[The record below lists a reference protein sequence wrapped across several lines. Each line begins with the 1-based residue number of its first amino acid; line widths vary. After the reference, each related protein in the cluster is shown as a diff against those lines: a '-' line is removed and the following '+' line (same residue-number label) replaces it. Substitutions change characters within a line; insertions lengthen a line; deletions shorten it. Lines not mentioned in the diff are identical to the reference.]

1 MTWNVYIVC
10 GDNVA
15 DTNSVNGQQY
25 TDQYIVQSLTATWF
39 DAENHCENV
48 IGTSLATIITDND
61 MEKAIINIISSGH
74 DYQSTNLSF
83 WIGLYRFKNNIWHW
97 IERMDCNYTLTQNCK
112 DDSHWQMN
120 QPDELPESKY
130 MGHYGAVL
138 FIPDISNPY
147 NNTYLYDMPFEDTN
161 AMVLCNGP
169 VSNYTIPTCS
179 ETFCW
184 KQEKH
189 LSDFTMILDVFGI
202 SHPYVA
208 YWNSTLF
215 LFGERQIHYTKFQ
228 MYSNDFH
235 WKHSVWT
242 TDPNG
247 IQIGENANYAQVGS
261 SFYILIYVSNR
272 VTYAYDRGLVHVN
285 LDTLDVKQITTIT
298 MDGAFPRTAYI
309 CMVADSKY
317 VYLVRQ
323 GNIMHYQIASGQW
336 TAADFDY
343 DVPGFSETVYLNCI
357 VTNDGKSIYI
367 FSRTHSQDGA
377 VAFWVIKYDTSLKQI
392 NYFNTTSL
400 CMIEPVYAT
409 GIAGRNGKLYV
420 PGCHPSAYK
429 TLVFDPSIE
438 EFENETIDIF
448 SPLIDYMPDYRKSQ
462 LVIFDDNIL
471 LNVYQ
476 GYDVIIHFGVTN
488 TISIN
493 FGETN
498 VNTKIWPSH
507 G

>member
-400 CMIEPVYAT
+400 WNCV
-409 GIAGRNGKLYV
+409 
-420 PGCHPSAYK
+420 
-429 TLVFDPSIE
+429 
-438 EFENETIDIF
+438 
-448 SPLIDYMPDYRKSQ
+448 
-462 LVIFDDNIL
+462 
-471 LNVYQ
+471 
-476 GYDVIIHFGVTN
+476 
-488 TISIN
+488 TISGN
-493 FGETN
+493 LSGRVMSDSGHFTN
-498 VNTKIWPSH
+498 CICESFEKNCERMIKNDFNSLIIEIGRELQKKTNNAEICNTNGSLRYDQIRFEKNVHVTTKINEYVSDCIELEPIKYQV
-507 G
+507 